1 MSLVLSSGLES
12 LFITLSITAPPI
24 KRRKPNMLVSI
35 SGISREMSAINA
47 LIGMPGKAAW
57 VLGGATRTLGEATR
71 TLGEATRTLGEATLT
86 GESGGDPGADN
97 SESEVEGDLLES
109 LRLSAT
115 SG

>member
-12 LFITLSITAPPI
+12 LFITLSMAPPI
-24 KRRKPNMLVSI
+24 KRR
-35 SGISREMSAINA
+35 
-47 LIGMPGKAAW
+47 PGKAAW
-57 VLGGATRTLGEATR
+57 VLSGATRTLGEATR